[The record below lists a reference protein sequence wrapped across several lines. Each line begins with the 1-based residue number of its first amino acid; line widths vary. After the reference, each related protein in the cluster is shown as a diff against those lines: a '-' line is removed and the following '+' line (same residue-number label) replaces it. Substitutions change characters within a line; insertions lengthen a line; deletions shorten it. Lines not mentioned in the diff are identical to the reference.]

1 MAAGE
6 PGRSYT
12 CPHCR
17 GRVLMTGQELIP
29 APARPLPARLPEPP
43 PPPFVPQPQQQP
55 VPIIIHTAPA
65 TQPRLEADGWF
76 ARGFL
81 TTAGVLLAGV
91 LILFV
96 LPLFVMLMF
105 CGGIAAIG
113 TAIQEPPAVATD
125 QTGTAETAKAQ
136 AVKRLAQDGFTVEP
150 RGLDADVIDGNWY
163 VWGVARDESGE
174 LRKVSVTFS
183 VRQEAN
189 REVWRVV
196 EVTGD

>member
-1 MAAGE
+1 
-6 PGRSYT
+6 
-12 CPHCR
+12 
-17 GRVLMTGQELIP
+17 MTGQELIP

-113 TAIQEPPAVATD
+113 NQVGAARQVATD
-125 QTGTAETAKAQ
+125 QTGTADTAKAQ

-150 RGLDADVIDGNWY
+150 RGLDAEIIDGNWF
-163 VWGVARDESGE
+163 VWGMARDESGE
-174 LRKVSVTFS
+174 LRKVSVTFA
-183 VRQEAN
+183 VRREGE